1 MRRIAILLLAFA
13 VAASSLAG
21 QQRTSTRTSQAART
35 AAKARR
41 AASKQ
46 HVAKA
51 KSVSRTSSTAPLRGT
66 LAILQRQDMRL
77 EAEQLEPIEDNR
89 DLAARI
95 KNGLLVPV
103 PVSKALTIDSDLA
116 ESRRYTRPWTAA
128 YLKLLARDHEAA
140 FQRPL
145 EVSSAVRTVAY
156 QKLLIRTNSNAAPAE
171 GALFSPHVMG
181 STVDI
186 SKGDLTRAEILWLRR
201 RLRADSTAGKIDVEE
216 EFNQACFHITVY
228 QPKTLSDAT
237 QAQAQ
242 TPKPGTQ
249 LTASLSKK
257 SITQPTKAQGAAKQ
271 SEMQLIY

>member
-66 LAILQRQDMRL
+66 LTILQRQDMRL